1 MFRTLITNEATENI
15 DADKPIEVI
24 ENEFKKIHKLA
35 RENQILQKIKRNV
48 KININARPRKFNVG
62 DLVLLKNEKKEKT
75 ELTKKL
81 SNLLLGPYEVISIIS
96 DTNTKIL
103 VSNRP
108 VTVHNNKIK
117 LHNN

>member
-1 MFRTLITNEATENI
+1 MLTNQSRLLKTNL
-15 DADKPIEVI
+15 
-24 ENEFKKIHKLA
+24 KKYINLPG
-35 RENQILQKIKRNV
+35 KIK
-48 KININARPRKFNVG
+48 INARPRKFNAG

-81 SNLLLGPYEVISIIS
+81 SNLWLGSYEVISIIS

-108 VTVHNNKIK
+108 ITAHNNKIK
-117 LHNN
+117 LYNN